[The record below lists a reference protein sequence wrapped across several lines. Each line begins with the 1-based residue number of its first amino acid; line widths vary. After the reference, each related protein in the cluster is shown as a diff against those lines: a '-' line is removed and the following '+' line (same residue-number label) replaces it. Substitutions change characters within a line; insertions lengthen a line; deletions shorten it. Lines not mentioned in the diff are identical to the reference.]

1 MNYPTTDQQFLA
13 DMLRRTIDHDQITIA
28 ERGRLDQIATQG
40 FSRTPVAETPAP
52 SFEEPLPGAT
62 RVER

>member
-13 DMLRRTIDHDQITIA
+13 EMLRRTIDHDQITIA

-40 FSRTPVAETPAP
+40 FSRYPVAEPPSEPSPAQLHP
-52 SFEEPLPGAT
+52 NAT
-62 RVER
+62 RVQ